1 MTPSEQP
8 ELSVVFSF
16 RNEAAV
22 LAELIRRTT
31 AVLDGLGV
39 TYEIIF
45 VDDAST
51 DGSFEML
58 CAAREQ
64 NPRIGIIRM
73 SRRFGVH
80 PCVLAGLRHA
90 RGAAV
95 IYLDADLQD
104 PPELIPALVA
114 RWRAGAEVV
123 NTVRLSRAGE
133 HPLKMWV
140 TGVAYR
146 VLNVVSDTPVPYNV
160 GEYKLL
166 DRRVVDELVRLD
178 EIDPFFRGLVQW
190 VGFRQ
195 ETVPYHREARYAGT
209 SHFPFWR
216 GGPIKEF
223 LRGVVSFSAAPLYL
237 ALALGFLC
245 SVSALLYAGY
255 VIIKKWLGLNLPG
268 WSAIMVAILFIGGMI
283 LLTNGLIGLY
293 LARVYEQ
300 VKNRPRYIIRE
311 RVGVE
316 PRSGSGLNF

>member
-1 MTPSEQP
+1 MTTQTAV

-16 RNEAAV
+16 RNEAPV
-22 LAELIRRTT
+22 LPELIRRTM
-31 AVLDGLGV
+31 AVLEALGLS
-39 TYEIIF
+39 YEIIF

-51 DGSFEML
+51 DGSFELL

-64 NPRIGIIRM
+64 NPRIGILRM

-95 IYLDADLQD
+95 IYMDADLQD
-104 PPELIPALVA
+104 PPELIPELVA

-133 HPLKMWV
+133 PPLKMWL
-140 TGVAYR
+140 TGMAYR
-146 VLNVVSDTPVPYNV
+146 VLNLLSDTPVPYNV

-166 DRRVVDELVRLD
+166 DRRVVNELIRLD

-195 ETVPYHREARYAGT
+195 ETVPYHREARFAGRT
-209 SHFPFWR
+209 HFALLG
-216 GGPIKEF
+216 GGPVKEF
-223 LRGVVSFSAAPLYL
+223 LRGLLSFSAAPLYL
-237 ALALGFLC
+237 ALGLGFL
-245 SVSALLYAGY
+245 SSAAALVYAGY
-255 VIIKKWLGLNLPG
+255 VIVKKWLGLNLPG
-268 WSAIMVAILFIGGMI
+268 WSALMVAILFIGGMI

-311 RVGVE
+311 RVGI
-316 PRSGSGLNF
+316 PPATGSGLNY